1 MGGIC
6 GFALVGGIF
15 YLGIGNL
22 VGDFGWGPALMGDLD
37 ESKPT
42 SAAPVH
48 RSPDPSPLYPV
59 SDRHQETAGESESS
73 SWECSWDPT
82 MNRDWHDDV
91 ICTNGVDWERPY
103 LLPNDDFVTEDEVA
117 QAAREYQDEL
127 NGW

>member
-1 MGGIC
+1 
-6 GFALVGGIF
+6 
-15 YLGIGNL
+15 
-22 VGDFGWGPALMGDLD
+22 
-37 ESKPT
+37 
-42 SAAPVH
+42 
-48 RSPDPSPLYPV
+48 
-59 SDRHQETAGESESS
+59 
-73 SWECSWDPT
+73 